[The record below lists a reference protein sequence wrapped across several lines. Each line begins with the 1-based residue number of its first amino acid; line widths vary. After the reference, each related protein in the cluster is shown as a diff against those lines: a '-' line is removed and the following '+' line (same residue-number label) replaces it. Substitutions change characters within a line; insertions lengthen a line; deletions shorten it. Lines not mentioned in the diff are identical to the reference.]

1 MAGKMGYRQV
11 AELAGGLTSEERAR
25 LVEEMRAA
33 LAAEIAPDGP
43 GDPGRCPRCG
53 CERVVRRGRD
63 GAGRQR
69 WLCRGCGSSHTS
81 ATMGLLSRSRLPAK
95 TWMTYAECVVDGL
108 SLRDAAQ
115 RCGVSLRTSFFMRH
129 RVCEVMESMLPAFSS
144 GPGDRVQVDEMSLPA
159 SATGNHSRNPSF
171 SMQRRPRRRGGQGD
185 MRGPDGARVVAAVNG
200 RGDELAR
207 VAGVSGLT
215 LGQVRAALGG
225 AVAGADVVTDDA
237 PVYRHVL
244 TDELGAASHEA
255 VVSDRGR
262 WGPINAVNALHSRLS
277 AFLAGFG
284 GVSVRRLANYVSWFL
299 WREAARRQDGREGRL
314 SLLRSQVGAGR
325 YKTSWRGLWE
335 VPYPAK
341 MGIVSRVG

>member
-1 MAGKMGYRQV
+1 MATISHWQQSCDSHGTLDEVVAVGLHVLVGAVELVHGVDARDA
-11 AELAGGLTSEERAR
+11 AELPVAAVDQVEAARAERRLVVDAALVAVHDGHRLEVPELPVERAR
-25 LVEEMRAA
+25 A
-33 LAAEIAPDGP
+33 
-43 GDPGRCPRCG
+43 
-53 CERVVRRGRD
+53 VV
-63 GAGRQR
+63 
-69 WLCRGCGSSHTS
+69 
-81 ATMGLLSRSRLPAK
+81 
-95 TWMTYAECVVDGL
+95 
-108 SLRDAAQ
+108 
-115 RCGVSLRTSFFMRH
+115 
-129 RVCEVMESMLPAFSS
+129 
-144 GPGDRVQVDEMSLPA
+144 
-159 SATGNHSRNPSF
+159 
-171 SMQRRPRRRGGQGD
+171 
-185 MRGPDGARVVAAVNG
+185 VVAADAEPAV
-200 RGDELAR
+200 RADELAR

-225 AVAGADVVTDDA
+225 TVAGADVVTDDA

-255 VVSDRGR
+255 VVSDRGQ